1 MGFVI
6 VGAVLFAGA
15 AIFGD
20 RGYTWL
26 VALTGALAVVYG
38 VCVMVLRARRRSP
51 SNARSRGT
59 PGQVEGG
66 PEDPA

>member
-6 VGAVLFAGA
+6 VGVVLFAGA

-20 RGYTWL
+20 EGYTWL

-38 VCVMVLRARRRSP
+38 LCVMVLRARRRSR
-51 SNARSRGT
+51 SHAGSRGASDH
-59 PGQVEGG
+59 VEGEPG
-66 PEDPA
+66 DPA